1 MRRHFKFI
9 SRIWDRL
16 HSSFWFLPSV
26 MAISAMATAILLI
39 LLDSLEAARLGWI
52 DAWTYAFGPES
63 ARAILSA
70 IAGSMITVAG
80 VTFSMTML
88 TLQLASSQ
96 FGPRML
102 RNFMRD
108 RGNQIVLGTFLSTFV
123 YCLLVLASVRGSG
136 NFSFVPLI
144 AVTFGMI
151 LAVASLA
158 TLIYFIHHIAT
169 SIRIETILANL
180 AAEACKTV
188 DRVFPE
194 QCYASAPFPET
205 LMAQALPPGFDND
218 SRSVVASVSGY
229 IQSIDIERLC
239 QVASDNDLVVRV
251 GGRISN
257 FVSNNGSLVIASPYG
272 RVSDAVAD
280 DLSDAFSFGPERTP
294 EYDIEFSL
302 RRIVEIAQRA
312 LSPGVNDP
320 TTALYCVDRLG
331 EVLGLLADRQFPSGR
346 ILDQDRNLRVVF
358 EPVAFA
364 ELASSAFAAIA
375 RYGISD
381 DDLVKRLLDVM
392 DRSSRGAP
400 TSDRHTIMQL
410 HDAIGLESAASRFA
424 DATKATQPTPAR
436 QWKSSVDPLPPKA
449 SWPET

>member
-1 MRRHFKFI
+1 
-9 SRIWDRL
+9 
-16 HSSFWFLPSV
+16 
-26 MAISAMATAILLI
+26 MAIFAMATAIVLI
-39 LLDSLEAARLGWI
+39 LLDTLEASRLGWI
-52 DAWTYAFGPES
+52 DEWTYAFGPES

-136 NFSFVPLI
+136 NSYFVPLI
-144 AVTFGMI
+144 AVMFGMI

-169 SIRIETILANL
+169 SIRIETILADL

-188 DRVFPE
+188 ERVFPE
-194 QCYASAPFPET
+194 PVHTSAPFPET
-205 LMAQALPPGFDND
+205 LMAEALPPDFDDD
-218 SRSVVASVSGY
+218 SRSVVASGSGY
-229 IQSIDIERLC
+229 IQSIDLDRIL

-251 GGRISN
+251 GGRIGN
-257 FVSNNGSLVIASPYG
+257 FVPNTGSLVVASPYG

-280 DLSDAFSFGPERTP
+280 DLRNAFSFGQERTP

-320 TTALYCVDRLG
+320 TTALYCLDRLA
-331 EVLGLLADRQFPSGR
+331 EVLGLLADRHFPSGR
-346 ILDQDRNLRVVF
+346 ITDQDMKLRVVF
-358 EPVAFA
+358 APVSFA
-364 ELASSAFAAIA
+364 DLACSAFAAIA

-381 DDLVKRLLDVM
+381 DDLVARLLDVM
-392 DRSSRGAP
+392 ERCSGGAP
-400 TSDRHTIMQL
+400 TSDRETIMRL
-410 HDAIGLESAASRFA
+410 HDATRLESAASSF
-424 DATKATQPTPAR
+424 
-436 QWKSSVDPLPPKA
+436 
-449 SWPET
+449 

>member
-1 MRRHFKFI
+1 MCSHFKFI
-9 SRIWDRL
+9 SRIWERL

-26 MAISAMATAILLI
+26 MAICAMATAILLI
-39 LLDSLEAARLGWI
+39 LLDSLEAVRLGWI
-52 DAWTYAFGPES
+52 DEWTYAFGPES

-136 NFSFVPLI
+136 TSYFVPVI
-144 AVTFGMI
+144 AVTLGMI

-188 DRVFPE
+188 ERIFPE
-194 QCYASAPFPET
+194 PGASSAPLPET
-205 LMAQALPPGFDND
+205 LMAQALPPGFDDD
-218 SRSVVASVSGY
+218 SRSVVTSGSGY
-229 IQSIDIERLC
+229 IQSIDLGGLLE
-239 QVASDNDLVVRV
+239 VASDNDLVVRV
-251 GGRISN
+251 ERRIGN
-257 FVSNNGSLVIASPYG
+257 FVPSAGPLVVAFPYG

-320 TTALYCVDRLG
+320 TTALYCLDRLG

-346 ILDQDRNLRVVF
+346 IMDQDKKLRVVF
-358 EPVAFA
+358 EPVPFA
-364 ELASSAFAAIA
+364 ELACSAFAAVA
-375 RYGISD
+375 RYGVSD
-381 DDLVKRLLDVM
+381 DDLVARLLDVM
-392 DRSSRGAP
+392 DRCSRGASP
-400 TSDRHTIMQL
+400 SDRKRIMRL
-410 HDAIGLESAASRFA
+410 HDAIRVESAGLRFG
-424 DATKATQPTPAR
+424 DTTKATQPPPA
-436 QWKSSVDPLPPKA
+436 
-449 SWPET
+449 

>member
-1 MRRHFKFI
+1 MMRSYFKFI
-9 SRIWDRL
+9 PRIWDRL
-16 HSSFWFLPSV
+16 HSSFWFMPSL
-26 MAISAMATAILLI
+26 MAICAMVTAILLI
-39 LLDSLEAARLGWI
+39 LLGSLEAAWL
-52 DAWTYAFGPES
+52 AWVDEWAYAFGPES

-136 NFSFVPLI
+136 ASYFVPVI
-144 AVTFGMI
+144 AVSFGMI

-169 SIRIETILANL
+169 SIRIENILASL
-180 AAEACKTV
+180 SVEACKTV
-188 DRVFPE
+188 ERVFP
-194 QCYASAPFPET
+194 AHDHKSAPFPGK
-205 LMAQALPPGFDND
+205 LMAEALPQGYEND
-218 SRSVVASVSGY
+218 SRSVVATDSGY
-229 IQSIDIERLC
+229 IQSIDLDRLW
-239 QVASDNDLVVRV
+239 QIASDNDLVVRV
-251 GGRISN
+251 ERWIGN
-257 FVSNNGSLVIASPYG
+257 FVPKTGSLVIASPYG

-280 DLSDAFSFGPERTP
+280 DLSNAFSIGAERTP
-294 EYDIEFSL
+294 DHDIEFSL

-320 TTALYCVDRLG
+320 TTALYCLDRLG
-331 EVLGLLADRQFPSGR
+331 EVLGLLAGRQFPSGR
-346 ILDQDRNLRVVF
+346 IMDEHMKLRVIF
-358 EPVAFA
+358 EPVTFE
-364 ELASSAFAAIA
+364 ELACSAFAAIA

-381 DDLVKRLLDVM
+381 DDLVARLLDVM
-392 DRSSRGAP
+392 ERCSRGAP
-400 TSDRHTIMQL
+400 LSDRESIMRL
-410 HDAIGLESAASRFA
+410 HDAFMVEGSGLKFG
-424 DATKATQPTPAR
+424 DATKATQPAPA
-436 QWKSSVDPLPPKA
+436 
-449 SWPET
+449 

>member
-1 MRRHFKFI
+1 MMRGHFKFI
-9 SRIWDRL
+9 SRTWDRL
-16 HSSFWFLPSV
+16 HSSFWFLPSA
-26 MAISAMATAILLI
+26 MALSAMATSILLI
-39 LLDSLEAARLGWI
+39 FLDSLEVAQLGWI
-52 DAWTYAFGPES
+52 DKWTYAFGPES

-136 NFSFVPLI
+136 SSSFVPLI

-180 AAEACKTV
+180 SLEACKTV
-188 DRVFPE
+188 ERVFPE
-194 QCYASAPFPET
+194 HGDMSAPFPGK
-205 LMAQALPPGFDND
+205 LMAEALSPGLDND
-218 SRSVVASVSGY
+218 SRSVVTSGSGY
-229 IQSIDIERLC
+229 IQSIDLDGLL

-251 GGRISN
+251 ERRIGN
-257 FVSNNGSLVIASPYG
+257 FVPSAGPLVLAFPYG
-272 RVSDAVAD
+272 RVTDAVAD
-280 DLSDAFSFGPERTP
+280 DLSNAFSFGPERTP
-294 EYDIEFSL
+294 DHDIEFSL

-320 TTALYCVDRLG
+320 TTALYCLDRLG

-346 ILDQDRNLRVVF
+346 IVDQDRKLRVVF
-358 EPVAFA
+358 EPVAFV
-364 ELASSAFAAIA
+364 ELACSAFAAIA

-381 DDLVKRLLDVM
+381 DDLVARLLDVM
-392 DRSSRGAP
+392 DRCSRGAP
-400 TSDRHTIMQL
+400 PSDRERIMRL
-410 HDAIGLESAASRFA
+410 HDAIRVEGAGLRFG
-424 DATKATQPTPAR
+424 DATKATRPTPA
-436 QWKSSVDPLPPKA
+436 
-449 SWPET
+449 